1 MAVSSDTVEQL
12 VEECQGLVRSLAV
25 RIHHKLPPGVDLE
38 DLVAYGQVGLVQAA
52 RDFDPGRGNRFSTY
66 AYYRI
71 RGAVYDGLSKM
82 SWMGRQDRSQVRY
95 EQMSNE
101 VLSLESEAGQTS
113 QGESAAG
120 LRWLRGVT
128 RALAVVYLATQPGAE
143 DEKGVPAVVDES
155 SPAGPAAAIR
165 REAHEM
171 LHRLIDALPPEARTL
186 IRATYFE
193 GLTLQEAG
201 RRLGVSKSWA
211 SRLHAKTLQQL
222 AHALRG
228 YEESA

>member
-1 MAVSSDTVEQL
+1 MAVSSDTVQQL
-12 VEECQGLVRSLAV
+12 VDECQGLVRSLAL
-25 RIHHKLPPGVDLE
+25 RIHRKLPPGVELE
-38 DLVAYGQVGLVQAA
+38 DLVAYGQVGLVEAA
-52 RDFDPGRGNRFSTY
+52 RDFDPDRGNRFSTY

-71 RGAVYDGLSKM
+71 RGAIYDGVSKM
-82 SWMGRQDRSQVRY
+82 SWLGRQDRTQVRY

-101 VLSLESEAGQTS
+101 VLSLESEAEQTS

-128 RALAVVYLATQPGAE
+128 RALAVVYLATQGDAE
-143 DEKGVPAVVDES
+143 EQKGVSAVVDES

-165 REAHEM
+165 REAHET
-171 LHRLIDALPPEARTL
+171 LHRLIDALPPEARAL

-211 SRLHAKTLQQL
+211 SRLHAKTLQHL

-228 YEESA
+228 HGVSA

>member
-1 MAVSSDTVEQL
+1 MAVSSGTGEHWVD
-12 VEECQGLVRSLAV
+12 ECQGLVRSLAV
-25 RIHHKLPPGVDLE
+25 RIHRKLPPGVELE
-38 DLVAYGQVGLVQAA
+38 DLVAYGQVGLVEAA
-52 RDFDPGRGNRFSTY
+52 RDFDPDRGNRFSTY

-71 RGAVYDGLSKM
+71 RGAIYDGLSKM
-82 SWMGRQDRSQVRY
+82 SWLGRQDRSQVRY

-101 VLSLESEAGQTS
+101 VLSLESEAEQAERG
-113 QGESAAG
+113 GSAAD

-128 RALAVVYLATQPGAE
+128 RALAVVYLATQGDAG
-143 DEKGVPAVVDES
+143 DARGVPAVVDES

-171 LHRLIDALPPEARTL
+171 VHRLIDALPPEAGAL

-193 GLTLQEAG
+193 GLSLQEAG
-201 RRLGVSKSWA
+201 RRLGMSKSWA
-211 SRLHAKTLQQL
+211 SRLHAKTLQHL

-228 YEESA
+228 HEISA